1 MIPPS
6 VILAIKNPKIIL
18 AIVAVVALLGVVWYI
33 YDEGGD
39 AREDKI
45 VVESINIERKVQDE
59 KAVIRNNRPDRA
71 GVIDSLRRGSF

>member
-1 MIPPS
+1 MIPP
-6 VILAIKNPKIIL
+6 VAIALLKNPKVI
-18 AIVAVVALLGVVWYI
+18 AAVVTVVALVAVVWYI

-45 VVESINIERKVQDE
+45 VVEGAKIERKVQHE

-71 GVIDSLRRGSF
+71 GVIDSLRRGDF